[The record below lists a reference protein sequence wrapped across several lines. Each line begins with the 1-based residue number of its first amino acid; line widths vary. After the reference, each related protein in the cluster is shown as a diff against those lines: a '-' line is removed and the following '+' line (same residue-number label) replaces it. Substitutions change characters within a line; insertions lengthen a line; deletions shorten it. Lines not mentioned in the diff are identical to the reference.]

1 MKVKR
6 CVWCHLGF
14 TPRVARQ
21 KFCKR
26 QCKELSLQSRSRG
39 GTGTQSGYKRKL
51 GHLTPEERKAYDKTR
66 RRECALRFVGWTVE
80 TFTAAK
86 REQRNRC
93 AICGDTPEPMLHAI
107 ENLVPDHKHVKPPK
121 PRGLLCCACNSLIG
135 FAKDSPERCEAAA
148 AYLRHWGKPCKN
160 CGHCLDCLLEERTNA
175 TLDDSRIEHCRENG

>member
-1 MKVKR
+1 MTTLRGILGVEVMGMEVKR

-121 PRGLLCCACNSLIG
+121 PRGLLCWCVQLPHKGLPKTRRS
-135 FAKDSPERCEAAA
+135 AA
-148 AYLRHWGKPCKN
+148 RR
-160 CGHCLDCLLEERTNA
+160 LLHT
-175 TLDDSRIEHCRENG
+175 